1 MNIATPANLFRGD
14 RDDMGDTNC
23 FLDNKSC
30 GVFFVSTK
38 KSNRFMRV
46 MYFWSRSWDLCVAA
60 ETVERWCESVHQ
72 IQSLTTTHS

>member
-1 MNIATPANLFRGD
+1 MTWVIQIA
-14 RDDMGDTNC
+14 